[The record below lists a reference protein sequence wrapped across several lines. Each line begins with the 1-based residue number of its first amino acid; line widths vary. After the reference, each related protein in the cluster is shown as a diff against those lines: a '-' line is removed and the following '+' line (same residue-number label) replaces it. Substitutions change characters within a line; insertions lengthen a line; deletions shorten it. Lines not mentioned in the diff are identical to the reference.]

1 MLLQSTIYI
10 FPQAYGGPGSS
21 SDSGHGFA
29 DYIRASTNDYGQQAA
44 DWVLAGLG
52 WLNREGSAL
61 LLCTRSFSMG
71 LAWACSQGH
80 GAVSRARVQ
89 VDGAS

>member
-21 SDSGHGFA
+21 TDSGHGFD

-52 WLNREGSAL
+52 RLNREGSAL
-61 LLCTRSFSMG
+61 LLHTGSSSTG

-80 GAVSRARVQ
+80 GAGSRARVR